1 MLEFR
6 HCRKLASRL
15 CFRFGRGH
23 KLERLALEAW
33 VFLFRVSWLKTLF
46 CREKNDL
53 SFSES
58 L

>member
-1 MLEFR
+1 M
-6 HCRKLASRL
+6 
-15 CFRFGRGH
+15 
-23 KLERLALEAW
+23 ERLALGAW